1 MPKFATIGIG
11 CESLKMLKNS
21 KRSSLSAEKS
31 LGGKKARG
39 AARRGADIFR
49 AAERG
54 QNMAK
59 YNIKNSKSS
68 RRKAEEPK
76 TLSAP
81 PGFSAARRGAA
92 RRGNE

>member
-39 AARRGADIFR
+39 AARRGAARTF
-49 AAERG
+49 
-54 QNMAK
+54 
-59 YNIKNSKSS
+59 
-68 RRKAEEPK
+68 
-76 TLSAP
+76 SAP
-81 PGFSAARRGAA
+81 PREGKIWQ
-92 RRGNE
+92 NII